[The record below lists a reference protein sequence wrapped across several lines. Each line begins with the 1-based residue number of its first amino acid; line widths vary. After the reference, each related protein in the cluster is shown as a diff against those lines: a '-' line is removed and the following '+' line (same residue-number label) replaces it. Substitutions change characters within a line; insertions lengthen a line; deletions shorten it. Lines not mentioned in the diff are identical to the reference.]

1 MQWPFDI
8 VHWARSIKFL
18 RDFSVLK
25 ASFAFLFVLSTGC
38 LFAQSPQASYRPA
51 PSLSAA
57 PGKIVVISHRGE
69 HLHHPEN
76 TLAAF
81 RAAADAG
88 ADYIEL
94 DVRTTADGKLILM
107 HDKTLDRTT
116 NGTGDVKNNSFD
128 EIRSLDAG
136 IKFSPTFAGTKVPT
150 FDEALDLAHNKI
162 NVYVDTKDADPKQL
176 VDTIV
181 RHGMQDH
188 VIIYGNPFLL
198 YDVHKILPTL
208 RLMPEAQNADVSRFL
223 LHSMPISV
231 LAFDNSDF
239 QTPVIQV
246 AKEAHVRVFV
256 DRLDEADTPEF
267 WQKAIDEGADGIQT
281 NRPEALATYLR
292 QHDLATH

>member
-1 MQWPFDI
+1 M
-8 VHWARSIKFL
+8 
-18 RDFSVLK
+18 LK
-25 ASFAFLFVLSTGC
+25 ASVVCLMALTASS
-38 LFAQSPQASYRPA
+38 LFAQSAPIAYQPA
-51 PSLSAA
+51 PALGAA
-57 PGKIVVISHRGE
+57 SGKVVIISHRGE

-88 ADYIEL
+88 ADYFEL
-94 DVRTTADGKLILM
+94 DVRTTSDGKLILM
-107 HDKTLDRTT
+107 HDRTLDRTT
-116 NGTGDVKNNSFD
+116 NGKGDVKSHTFD

-136 IKFSPTFAGTKVPT
+136 VKFSSAFLGTKVPT
-150 FDEALDLAHNKI
+150 FDEALDLARNRI
-162 NVYVDTKDADPKQL
+162 NVYVDTKDADPQQL

-188 VIIYGNPFLL
+188 VVIYGNPFFL
-198 YDVHKILPTL
+198 YEVHKVLPTL

-231 LAFDNSDF
+231 LAFDASDF
-239 QTPVIQV
+239 TQSAIQA
-246 AKEAHVRVFV
+246 AKEAHAQVFV

-267 WQKAIDEGADGIQT
+267 WQKAIDEGANGIQT

-292 QHDLATH
+292 LHGQATH